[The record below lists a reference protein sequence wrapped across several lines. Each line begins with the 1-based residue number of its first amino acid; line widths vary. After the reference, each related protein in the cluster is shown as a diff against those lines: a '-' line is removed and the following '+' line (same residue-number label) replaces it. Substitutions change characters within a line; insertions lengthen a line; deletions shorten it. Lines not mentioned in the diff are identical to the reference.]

1 MRKHRHFAFV
11 FTALLGTGVVSQVP
25 NLSALAATKGG
36 GHANDTAGRTRSA
49 RLQTLSVTRPTVPA
63 SSDAVLA
70 LTTAMVPLPPPPP
83 PPPKPVPKPVA
94 APAPKPAV
102 APSAPSSGVWAEL
115 RQCESGG
122 NYSDNTGNGYY
133 GAYQFSLST
142 WQGLGYSGLPSA
154 AAPAV
159 QDQAAQ
165 RLEARDGWSQWPQ
178 CARALGL

>member
-11 FTALLGTGVVSQVP
+11 FTALLGTGVVSQIP
-25 NLSALAATKGG
+25 NLSALAAVKGT
-36 GHANDTAGRTRSA
+36 GHGNDTTGGSRSQ
-49 RLQTLSVTRPTVPA
+49 RFHTQSVTRPTVPA
-63 SSDAVLA
+63 SSDTVLA

-83 PPPKPVPKPVA
+83 PKPVA
-94 APAPKPAV
+94 ARPAPKPAPV
-102 APSAPSSGVWAEL
+102 AATPSSGVWAEL
-115 RQCESGG
+115 RQCESNG
-122 NYSDNTGNGYY
+122 NYADNTGNGYY

-165 RLEARDGWSQWPQ
+165 RLEARDGWFQWPQ